1 MSAVT
6 SSARVSA
13 FLRSFTIQGS
23 WNYRTM
29 LGGGF
34 AFSLLPV
41 LRRVFQGSQLNEAL
55 RRHTEHFNSHPYLA
69 GLALGATAKLEADG
83 YDPELVRRFKTAIK
97 GPLGGLGD
105 ALVWAAWLPATA
117 LLGLIAHFAG
127 ALPWVSVLVFLL
139 PYNLGHLALRLWGFR
154 TGLRWGHEVGRV
166 LRDAALARR
175 TETVNR
181 AGALLLG
188 VLVGLMCT
196 VRPET
201 AAVALRGGAL
211 EIFWLVL
218 AAGAF
223 VAGLVGGV
231 RLWRPA
237 AVVVVGAVVGI
248 LTLAGQ

>member
-6 SSARVSA
+6 PSARASA

-34 AFSLLPV
+34 AFALLPV
-41 LRRVFQGSQLNEAL
+41 LRQVFRGPHLTEAL
-55 RRHTEHFNSHPYLA
+55 RRHTEHFNAHPYLA
-69 GLALGATAKLEADG
+69 GLALGAAARLEADG
-83 YDPELVRRFKTAIK
+83 CDPELVRRFKTAIK

-117 LLGLIAHFAG
+117 LLGLIAHFSG
-127 ALPWVSVLVFLL
+127 APPWLCVLLFLL

-166 LRDAALARR
+166 LREAALGRR
-175 TETVNR
+175 TESVSR

-188 VLVGLMCT
+188 MFAGLVCT
-196 VRPET
+196 VGPGAS
-201 AAVALRGGAL
+201 AAGLRGGGIEAL
-211 EIFWLVL
+211 WLVL
-218 AAGAF
+218 AVGAF
-223 VAGLVGGV
+223 VIGLLGGV
-231 RLWRPA
+231 RVWRPA
-237 AVVVVGAVVGI
+237 AVVVVGAVVSI
-248 LTLAGQ
+248 LAAAG